1 MYFCRYMNS
10 RTIGM
15 AATTAPA
22 VANELP
28 KLTAPPPMPGPA
40 TPVAKK
46 KKKEGC

>member
-1 MYFCRYMNS
+1 M
-10 RTIGM
+10 
-15 AATTAPA
+15 
-22 VANELP
+22 ANELP